1 MMVEHSEL
9 PRDVRLLHSFF
20 HIHRNLARLARRTAV
35 KNGLSFPQF
44 VVLMM
49 IAPRKK
55 MTQKMIGERT
65 FIPKSTLSQAV
76 DGLVKAGYLLRR
88 PVEGNRRESE
98 LALSKEGEAFFGE
111 LLRQEGSVASF
122 FAKACQALSDRQYR
136 LLLEAHQVIAEALEQ
151 EQGDKSRC

>member
-1 MMVEHSEL
+1 MEHHEL
-9 PRDVRLLHSFF
+9 PRDVRLLQSFF
-20 HIHRNLARLARRTAV
+20 RIHKSLTRLARRTAV

-49 IAPRKK
+49 LGPHKK

-88 PVEGNRRESE
+88 PVDGNRRESE
-98 LALSKEGEAFFGE
+98 LVLSKEGEAFIGE
-111 LLRQEGSVASF
+111 MLKQEDSVASF

-136 LLLEAHQVIAEALEQ
+136 LLLDAHQVMAEILEQ